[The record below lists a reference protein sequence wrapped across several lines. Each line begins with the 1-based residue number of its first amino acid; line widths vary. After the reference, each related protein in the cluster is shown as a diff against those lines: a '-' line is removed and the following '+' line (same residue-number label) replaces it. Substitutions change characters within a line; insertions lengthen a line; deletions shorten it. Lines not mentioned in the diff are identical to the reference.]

1 MPKCKSC
8 GKKIRWYAVFRNPL
22 LLRNWKVLNSS
33 LFETLCL
40 ECVASW
46 NSYFEGVKKLRS
58 KSPSKFWIDG
68 YAEDN
73 RMGLLPGRAGLSG
86 LVFSDVN

>member
-8 GKKIRWYAVFRNPL
+8 GKHVGWFRILRSPL
-22 LLRNWKVLNSS
+22 LLRNWKVLNSY

-46 NSYFEGVKKLRS
+46 NTYFDMMKKNQRHS
-58 KSPSKFWIDG
+58 KKIISPS
-68 YAEDN
+68 
-73 RMGLLPGRAGLSG
+73 
-86 LVFSDVN
+86 

>member
-8 GKKIRWYAVFRNPL
+8 GKHVGWFQMLKNPL
-22 LLRNWKVLNSS
+22 MLRNWKVLNSY

-46 NSYFEGVKKLRS
+46 NTYFEWIRKYQGSSR
-58 KSPSKFWIDG
+58 KS
-68 YAEDN
+68 E
-73 RMGLLPGRAGLSG
+73 
-86 LVFSDVN
+86 

>member
-8 GKKIRWYAVFRNPL
+8 GKHVGWFQMLKNPL
-22 LLRNWKVLNSS
+22 MLRNWKVLNSY

-46 NSYFEGVKKLRS
+46 NTYFEWIRKYQESSR
-58 KSPSKFWIDG
+58 KS
-68 YAEDN
+68 E
-73 RMGLLPGRAGLSG
+73 
-86 LVFSDVN
+86 

>member
-8 GKKIRWYAVFRNPL
+8 GKRVRWLRVLRNPL
-22 LLRNWKVLNSS
+22 LLRNWKVLNSY

-46 NSYFEGVKKLRS
+46 NTYFERMKKEQTS
-58 KSPSKFWIDG
+58 SQ
-68 YAEDN
+68 
-73 RMGLLPGRAGLSG
+73 
-86 LVFSDVN
+86 

>member
-8 GKKIRWYAVFRNPL
+8 GKHVGWFQMLKNPL
-22 LLRNWKVLNSS
+22 MLRNWKVLNAY

-46 NSYFEGVKKLRS
+46 NTYFEWIR
-58 KSPSKFWIDG
+58 KSQGSSRKS
-68 YAEDN
+68 E
-73 RMGLLPGRAGLSG
+73 
-86 LVFSDVN
+86 